1 MLTFDP
7 AKRISIEDALGH
19 PYMKNLHF
27 VDDEPVGEPVSRFD
41 FDFELYSLKTNEY
54 KELIYEEIQLYH
66 DESQVNN
73 YMKLKE
79 SNAEGCLWKRYGRDR
94 LRTMY
99 KNDKQ
104 LKIAGDTTK
113 LAKKPSLV
121 KWPI

>member
-7 AKRISIEDALGH
+7 AKRISVEDALAH

-27 VDDEPVGEPVSRFD
+27 VDDEPEGEPVSRFD

-73 YMKLKE
+73 YMKQKE
-79 SNAEGCLWKRYGRDR
+79 QNPEGYLWKRYGRDR

-99 KNDKQ
+99 KNDK
-104 LKIAGDTTK
+104 
-113 LAKKPSLV
+113 
-121 KWPI
+121 

>member
-1 MLTFDP
+1 MLKKMLTFDP

-27 VDDEPVGEPVSRFD
+27 VDDEPTGEPVSRFD

-79 SNAEGCLWKRYGRDR
+79 
-94 LRTMY
+94 
-99 KNDKQ
+99 
-104 LKIAGDTTK
+104 
-113 LAKKPSLV
+113 
-121 KWPI
+121 

>member
-1 MLTFDP
+1 
-7 AKRISIEDALGH
+7 
-19 PYMKNLHF
+19 MKNLHF

-66 DESQVNN
+66 DESHVNN
-73 YMKLKE
+73 YMKIKE
-79 SNAEGCLWKRYGRDR
+79 QNPEGWLWKRYGRDR

-104 LKIAGDTTK
+104 LKIAGEV
-113 LAKKPSLV
+113 P
-121 KWPI
+121 